1 MLYSKQG
8 TAAASDVYKRQ
19 EIRVSKGF
27 NQVFNRIN
35 LSLPV
40 GISYEF
46 KHVAVDLRYHLGL
59 THVYKDQSLY
69 DSSYNKTIMLTLGY
83 GFDL

>member
-1 MLYSKQG
+1 MYLTG
-8 TAAASDVYKRQ
+8 LT
-19 EIRVSKGF
+19 
-27 NQVFNRIN
+27 
-35 LSLPV
+35 LPV

-69 DSSYNKTIMLTLGY
+69 DLSYNKTIMLTLGY